1 MQLTL
6 FSGEPPDY
14 HQRWLRVF
22 SGLQS
27 TYNGLG
33 SVNRYTLMHRGR
45 NHSMGEPRAH
55 LPGELRFEED
65 SSNEV
70 IGLLRARDGDPR
82 GPQWTD
88 TVYFVEGPS
97 SFRMF

>member
-1 MQLTL
+1 
-6 FSGEPPDY
+6 
-14 HQRWLRVF
+14 
-22 SGLQS
+22 
-27 TYNGLG
+27 
-33 SVNRYTLMHRGR
+33 
-45 NHSMGEPRAH
+45 MGEPRAH